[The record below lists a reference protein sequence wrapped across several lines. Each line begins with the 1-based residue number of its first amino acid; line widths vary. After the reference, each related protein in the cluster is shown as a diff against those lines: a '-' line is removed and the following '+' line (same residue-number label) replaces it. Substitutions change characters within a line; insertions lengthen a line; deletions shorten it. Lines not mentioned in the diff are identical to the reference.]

1 MQISLA
7 FSANLLSETPSISPL
22 KGEARPSK
30 SPKTHPKNQGF
41 FGDPAGTPQNQR
53 FFGDPART
61 PQKSKIFRGP
71 RKNTPKIKDF
81 SGTPK
86 RPCTTQHT
94 SYKTKKR
101 RHKPPFIFDKTYRE
115 ELKISLYVISHS
127 LFCVAKPGLEPRQTE
142 PESVVLPLHHLA
154 KIPRSIRNR
163 RAPISRKR
171 CKITAFF

>member
-22 KGEARPSK
+22 RGRQDPLNPPKLTPK
-30 SPKTHPKNQGF
+30 SEI
-41 FGDPAGTPQNQR
+41 FGG
-53 FFGDPART
+53 PART
-61 PQKSKIFRGP
+61 PE
-71 RKNTPKIKDF
+71 
-81 SGTPK
+81 
-86 RPCTTQHT
+86 
-94 SYKTKKR
+94 KTLYYTAYILQNKKR

-127 LFCVAKPGLEPRQTE
+127 LFRVAKPGLEPRQTE

>member
-1 MQISLA
+1 MRLHTTLLFSPQRYIKKLKYANISCIFCQSLV
-7 FSANLLSETPSISPL
+7 FPCSIVFTFVCGSREKTDPL
-22 KGEARPSK
+22 NP
-30 SPKTHPKNQGF
+30 PLYYTVYIL
-41 FGDPAGTPQNQR
+41 QN
-53 FFGDPART
+53 
-61 PQKSKIFRGP
+61 
-71 RKNTPKIKDF
+71 
-81 SGTPK
+81 
-86 RPCTTQHT
+86 
-94 SYKTKKR
+94 KKR

>member
-1 MQISLA
+1 M
-7 FSANLLSETPSISPL
+7 
-22 KGEARPSK
+22 
-30 SPKTHPKNQGF
+30 
-41 FGDPAGTPQNQR
+41 
-53 FFGDPART
+53 
-61 PQKSKIFRGP
+61 IFRGP

-86 RPCTTQHT
+86 EHPKNQRFFGDPE
-94 SYKTKKR
+94 KTLYYTVYILQKQKR

-154 KIPRSIRNR
+154 KIRCFLNV
-163 RAPISRKR
+163 KR
-171 CKITAFF
+171 TASLKSGAKLLLFFETTKFSCEKNAKKC

>member
-7 FSANLLSETPSISPL
+7 FSANLLSDPPSISPF

-30 SPKTHPKNQGF
+30 SPKTHPKIRDFSG
-41 FGDPAGTPQNQR
+41 APQEHPKNQR
-53 FFGDPART
+53 FFGDPE
-61 PQKSKIFRGP
+61 
-71 RKNTPKIKDF
+71 
-81 SGTPK
+81 
-86 RPCTTQHT
+86 
-94 SYKTKKR
+94 KTLYYTVYILQNKKR

-127 LFCVAKPGLEPRQTE
+127 LFRVAKPGLEPRQTE

>member
-41 FGDPAGTPQNQR
+41 FGDPARTPQNQR
-53 FFGDPART
+53 FFGDPE
-61 PQKSKIFRGP
+61 
-71 RKNTPKIKDF
+71 
-81 SGTPK
+81 
-86 RPCTTQHT
+86 
-94 SYKTKKR
+94 KTLYYTAYILQNKKR

-127 LFCVAKPGLEPRQTE
+127 LFRVAKPGLEPRQTE

>member
-30 SPKTHPKNQGF
+30 SPKTHPKIR
-41 FGDPAGTPQNQR
+41 D
-53 FFGDPART
+53 
-61 PQKSKIFRGP
+61 FRGP

-94 SYKTKKR
+94 SYKNKKR

-127 LFCVAKPGLEPRQTE
+127 LFRVAKPGLEPRQTE

-154 KIPRSIRNR
+154 KN
-163 RAPISRKR
+163 
-171 CKITAFF
+171 TTLYL

>member
-22 KGEARPSK
+22 KGEAIPSK
-30 SPKTHPKNQGF
+30 SPKTHPKIR
-41 FGDPAGTPQNQR
+41 D
-53 FFGDPART
+53 
-61 PQKSKIFRGP
+61 FRGA

-81 SGTPK
+81 SGTPQEHPK
-86 RPCTTQHT
+86 NQRFFGDPE
-94 SYKTKKR
+94 KTLYYTAYILQKQKR

-115 ELKISLYVISHS
+115 ELKISLNVIFHS
-127 LFCVAKPGLEPRQTE
+127 LFRVAKPGLEPRQTE

-163 RAPISRKR
+163 RAPISQKR

>member
-30 SPKTHPKNQGF
+30 SPKTHPKIRDFRG
-41 FGDPAGTPQNQR
+41 
-53 FFGDPART
+53 PART

-86 RPCTTQHT
+86 EHPKNQRFFGDPE
-94 SYKTKKR
+94 KTLYYIAYILQNKKR
-101 RHKPPFIFDKTYRE
+101 RHKPPLIFDKTYRE

-127 LFCVAKPGLEPRQTE
+127 LFLVAKPGLEPRQTE

-163 RAPISRKR
+163 RALISRKR

>member
-30 SPKTHPKNQGF
+30 SPKTHPKIRDFRG
-41 FGDPAGTPQNQR
+41 
-53 FFGDPART
+53 PART

-81 SGTPK
+81 SGAPK

>member
-30 SPKTHPKNQGF
+30 SPKTHPKIR
-41 FGDPAGTPQNQR
+41 D
-53 FFGDPART
+53 
-61 PQKSKIFRGP
+61 FRGP

-81 SGTPK
+81 SGTPQEHPK
-86 RPCTTQHT
+86 NQRFFGDPE
-94 SYKTKKR
+94 KTLYYTAYILQNKKR

-127 LFCVAKPGLEPRQTE
+127 LFRVAKPGLEPRQTE

-163 RAPISRKR
+163 RAPISQKR

>member
-22 KGEARPSK
+22 RGRQDPLNPPKLTPK
-30 SPKTHPKNQGF
+30 SEI
-41 FGDPAGTPQNQR
+41 FGG
-53 FFGDPART
+53 PART

-94 SYKTKKR
+94 SYKNKNGDTSL
-101 RHKPPFIFDKTYRE
+101 HSYLIKPTRE

-127 LFCVAKPGLEPRQTE
+127 LFRVAKPGLEPRQTE

-154 KIPRSIRNR
+154 KIPRYIRNR